1 LTGPKL
7 DTPEGSPMPV
17 PTPTTNRSL
26 PLRTNGFATL
36 AEGLDYAAR
45 GETGCN
51 FYSPRGELE
60 VALSYRELRERAL
73 DLASRLPSARLM
85 RGDRVAIV
93 AETTPD
99 FLVFFFACQYA
110 GMIPVPLPLS
120 VNFGGREAYEGRLR
134 GMLMAAGAR
143 AAVAS
148 ADLLDTLRAAAA
160 PTAVTMVGA
169 PATFYELPKSTA
181 RLAPMRPHEP
191 CYIQYSSGSTS
202 FPRGVLVTQQAIAA
216 NVRAMAED
224 GIAVRAGDR
233 CVTWLPLYHD
243 MGLVGCCLTSVMTQT
258 TVDYLASTSF
268 ARRPLVWLK
277 LLSKNAGTISFA
289 PTFGYE
295 LCARRAAT
303 VSIEGLDLRRWR
315 VAGVGGEMIR
325 PSALEEFAQR
335 FTSCGFDPAAFV
347 PSYGLAEATLAVT
360 FAPLGKG
367 VRVDTV
373 ERGDALERGRRAVP
387 FVAAPADDLT
397 RRSRSFV
404 RCGQPMRGYA
414 VEIRDEQNHPLP
426 DRRIGR
432 VCIQGPSL
440 MTGYFR
446 NPDATAAVTTVDGWL
461 DTGDLGYLVEG
472 ELVVT
477 GRNKDLIIFS
487 GRNIWPQDIEWAVE
501 HVRGVRRGDVAAF
514 AVTGDDD
521 HEKVV
526 VVVEA
531 RGMDRDALGAL
542 RREIAA
548 TVHRVAG
555 VDAEIVLA
563 PPRSLHFTTSG
574 KLSRAAA
581 RQSYLEGRIRDLAAD
596 DEVPDAPVQT
606 RLAVAV

>member
-1 LTGPKL
+1 MLA
-7 DTPEGSPMPV
+7 
-17 PTPTTNRSL
+17 PTPTMNSAL
-26 PLRTNGFATL
+26 PFRTSGFATL

-60 VALSYRELRERAL
+60 LAITYRELRERAL
-73 DLASRLPSARLM
+73 DLAARLPSARLR

-99 FLVFFFACQYA
+99 FLIFFFACQYA

-143 AAVAS
+143 AAVGS
-148 ADLLDTLRAAAA
+148 ADLLDTLKAAAA
-160 PTAVTMVGA
+160 PTAVALVGT
-169 PATFYELPKSTA
+169 PTEFYALPKTGA
-181 RLAPMRPHEP
+181 ALRPMQPHEP

-216 NVRAMAED
+216 NARAIAED
-224 GIAVRAGDR
+224 GIALRAGDR
-233 CVTWLPLYHD
+233 CVSWLPLYHD
-243 MGLVGCCLTSVMTQT
+243 MGLVGCCLTPVMTQI

-277 LLSKNAGTISFA
+277 LMSENGGTISFA
-289 PTFGYE
+289 PTFGFE

-303 VSIEGLDLRRWR
+303 ASTEGLDLRRWR
-315 VAGVGGEMIR
+315 VAGIGGEMIR

-335 FTSCGFDPAAFV
+335 FAAAGFDPAAFV

-367 VRVDTV
+367 VRVDAV
-373 ERGDALERGRRAVP
+373 QRGDALERGRQALPV
-387 FVAAPADDLT
+387 VAGSSAELT

-404 RCGQPMRGYA
+404 RCGQPMAGYA

-521 HEKVV
+521 REKVV

-531 RGMDRDALGAL
+531 RGMDVEALGEL

-581 RQSYLEGRIRDLAAD
+581 RQSYQEGRIRDLAVGDESLEAD
-596 DEVPDAPVQT
+596 PAMPAGVL
-606 RLAVAV
+606 LAAAV

>member
-1 LTGPKL
+1 MLAA
-7 DTPEGSPMPV
+7 
-17 PTPTTNRSL
+17 TPTTNRVL
-26 PLRTNGFATL
+26 PFRTGGFATL

-73 DLASRLPSARLM
+73 DLAARLPAARLR

-99 FLVFFFACQYA
+99 FLIFFFACQYA
-110 GMIPVPLPLS
+110 GMIPVPLPLC
-120 VNFGGREAYEGRLR
+120 VNFGGRDAYAGRLH

-143 AAVAS
+143 AAVGPEDLADALRLAAARTAVALVGTPGEFYALPAS
-148 ADLLDTLRAAAA
+148 AEPLQPLRA
-160 PTAVTMVGA
+160 
-169 PATFYELPKSTA
+169 
-181 RLAPMRPHEP
+181 HEP

-216 NVRAMAED
+216 NARAIAED
-224 GIAVRAGDR
+224 GIALRPGDR
-233 CVTWLPLYHD
+233 CVSWLPLYHD
-243 MGLVGCCLTSVMTQT
+243 MGLVGCCLTPVLTQI
-258 TVDYLASTSF
+258 TVDYLASASF

-277 LLSKNAGTISFA
+277 LLSQNRGTVSFA
-289 PTFGYE
+289 PTFGFE
-295 LCARRAAT
+295 LCARRAA
-303 VSIEGLDLRRWR
+303 SSSLDGLDLRHWR
-315 VAGVGGEMIR
+315 VAGIGGEMIR
-325 PSALEEFAQR
+325 PSALAEFATR
-335 FTSCGFDPAAFV
+335 FAAAGFDPAAFV

-367 VRVDTV
+367 VRVDMV
-373 ERGDALERGRRAVP
+373 ERGDALERGRMAIP
-387 FVAAPADDLT
+387 ATSEAPGT
-397 RRSRSFV
+397 RRTRAFV

-414 VEIRDEQNHPLP
+414 VEIRDERNRPLA

-440 MTGYFR
+440 MTGYYR
-446 NPDATAAVTTVDGWL
+446 NAEATAAVTTVDGWL

-501 HVRGVRRGDVAAF
+501 HVPGVRRNDVAAF
-514 AVTGDDD
+514 AVTGEDDR
-521 HEKVV
+521 EKVV
-526 VVVEA
+526 VVVEV
-531 RGMDRDALGAL
+531 RGGLDADGREAL

-555 VDAEIVLA
+555 IDAEIVLA

-581 RQSYLEGRIRDLAAD
+581 RQSYLEGGIRDLGEAGASRPPTSSL
-596 DEVPDAPVQT
+596 EPP
-606 RLAVAV
+606 RLAAVG

>member
-1 LTGPKL
+1 
-7 DTPEGSPMPV
+7 MV
-17 PTPTTNRSL
+17 VATPTTNRVL
-26 PLRTNGFATL
+26 PFRTGGFATL
-36 AEGLDYAAR
+36 AQGLDYAAR

-73 DLASRLPSARLM
+73 DLAARLPSARLR

-99 FLVFFFACQYA
+99 FLIFFFACQYA
-110 GMIPVPLPLS
+110 GMIPVPLPLC
-120 VNFGGREAYEGRLR
+120 VNFGGREAYAGRLH

-143 AAVAS
+143 AAVGPD
-148 ADLLDTLRAAAA
+148 DLVDALRIAAAR
-160 PTAVTMVGA
+160 TAVAQVGT
-169 PATFYELPKSTA
+169 PAEFYALPTS
-181 RLAPMRPHEP
+181 LAALQPLHAHEP

-216 NVRAMAED
+216 NARAIAEE
-224 GIAVRAGDR
+224 GIALRPGDR
-233 CVTWLPLYHD
+233 CVSWLPLYHD
-243 MGLVGCCLTSVMTQT
+243 MGLVGCCLTPVMTQI

-277 LLSKNAGTISFA
+277 LMSGNRGTISFA
-289 PTFGYE
+289 PTFGFE
-295 LCARRAAT
+295 LCARRAANA
-303 VSIEGLDLRRWR
+303 SLDGLDLRHWR
-315 VAGVGGEMIR
+315 VAGIGGEMIR
-325 PSALEEFAQR
+325 PAALDEFAQR
-335 FTSCGFDPAAFV
+335 FAGAGFDPAAFV

-367 VRVDTV
+367 VRLDVV

-387 FVAAPADDLT
+387 VAAETGRRT
-397 RRSRSFV
+397 RAFV
-404 RCGQPMRGYA
+404 RCGQAMPGYA
-414 VEIRDEQNHPLP
+414 VEIRDERNRPLP

-440 MTGYFR
+440 MTGYYR
-446 NPDATAAVTTVDGWL
+446 NPEATAAVTTVDGWL
-461 DTGDLGYLVEG
+461 DTGDLGYLVDG
-472 ELVVT
+472 ELIVT

-501 HVRGVRRGDVAAF
+501 QVPGVRRNDVAAF

-521 HEKVV
+521 REKVV
-526 VVVEA
+526 VVVEV
-531 RGMDRDALGAL
+531 RGGLDADGLSAL

-555 VDAEIVLA
+555 IDAEIVLA

-581 RQSYLEGRIRDLAAD
+581 RQSYLEGGIRDLGDTAAVEPTAGT
-596 DEVPDAPVQT
+596 DEPP
-606 RLAVAV
+606 RLAAAG